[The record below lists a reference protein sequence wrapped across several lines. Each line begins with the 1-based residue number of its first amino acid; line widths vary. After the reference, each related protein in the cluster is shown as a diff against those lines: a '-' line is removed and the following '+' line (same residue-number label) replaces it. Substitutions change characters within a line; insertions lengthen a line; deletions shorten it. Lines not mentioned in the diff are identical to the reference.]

1 MMRLGSPLITLTAL
15 TNGRPYHIY
24 DHSIDSFESIISG
37 LKKDLKKK
45 ERILAVEW
53 DNEFEERVSGRL
65 LSVSSSIY
73 SVSEINEAKQTIHLR
88 CEHQNG
94 KNCELSFSDFATK
107 FRLTIKQ
114 KMKQSQ
120 TCYF

>member
-73 SVSEINEAKQTIHLR
+73 SVSEINEAKKTIHLR
-88 CEHQNG
+88 CEH
-94 KNCELSFSDFATK
+94 
-107 FRLTIKQ
+107 
-114 KMKQSQ
+114 
-120 TCYF
+120 